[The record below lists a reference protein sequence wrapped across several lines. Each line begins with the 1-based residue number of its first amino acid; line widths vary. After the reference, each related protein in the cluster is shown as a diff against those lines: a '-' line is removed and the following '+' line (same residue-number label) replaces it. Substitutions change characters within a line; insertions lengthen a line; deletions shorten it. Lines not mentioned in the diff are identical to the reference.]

1 MQLWENQTIV
11 HALKHALKNYDYLEY
26 DEAGSKHINA
36 LKVRVKPD
44 HLSAKR
50 DFSVAGN
57 ICKTLE
63 KETGRRFFVPG
74 VVTNGEPDWDTKWTW
89 FNVREQPFHKNVK
102 ITYPNDKT
110 DPVIVECYV
119 GEYMNLFVGDP
130 QITQYADA
138 NGEIKV
144 EFHVVDRKTGTTKW
158 SEAKNIPLDLLAKT
172 AAEVIAKSAQ

>member
-1 MQLWENQTIV
+1 MQLWEDQTIV
-11 HALKHALKNYDYLEY
+11 HVLKHALESYDYLEY

-50 DFSVAGN
+50 DISVAGR
-57 ICKTLE
+57 ICSVLE
-63 KETGRRFFVPG
+63 KETGRRFFVPS
-74 VVTNGEPDWDTKWTW
+74 VVTHGSQNWAKGWTY

-102 ITYPNDKT
+102 ITYPNDRT
-110 DPVIVECYV
+110 DPVMVECYV

-138 NGEIKV
+138 NGEIKIK
-144 EFHVVDRKTGTTKW
+144 FNIIDRKTGKTIL
-158 SEAKNIPLDLLAKT
+158 SELKNIALDMLAKT